1 MALFDYIFNLP
12 HISWLEVMSL
22 FMLAFM
28 RMAPIVMLAPF
39 LGAKTAPVMAR
50 TGLAIFMSILFLP
63 ILAQHA
69 EPPYGFT
76 MAFLVYCTKELM
88 VGFFL
93 GFLIAMPFYMV
104 QSSGIIIDYL
114 RGASIMQSQDPS
126 MQNQSSP
133 IGILYNFVMITV
145 FFNVQGPF
153 LFFEGIATSY
163 EIIPADSFINPAFF
177 TMNLPFWQVA
187 ADMINKIITIAIQL
201 ASPCLV
207 AILMAEMFLGIAN
220 RLAPQVQIAFLG
232 MSIKSLLGLML
243 LWAGWFFILKQF
255 TSQTF
260 SWLEMM
266 DKLIQSFYYLVP
278 KSSV

>member
-22 FMLAFM
+22 FILAFM
-28 RMAPIVMLAPF
+28 RLAPIAVLAPF
-39 LGAKTAPVMAR
+39 LGAKTAPIMAR

-63 ILAQHA
+63 IIAQHA
-69 EPPYGFT
+69 TTPHGFT
-76 MAFLVYCTKELM
+76 MAYLLYCVKELM
-88 VGFFL
+88 IGFFL
-93 GFLIAMPFYMV
+93 GFLISMPFYMV

-133 IGILYNFVMITV
+133 IGILYNFILITV
-145 FFNVQGPF
+145 FFNVHGPF
-153 LFFEGIATSY
+153 LFFQGIATSY

-177 TMNLPFWQVA
+177 NMEIPFWQTG
-187 ADMINKIITIAIQL
+187 ADMVNKIITIAIQL

-232 MSIKSLLGLML
+232 MSIKSLLGLLL

-255 TSQTF
+255 SAQTF
-260 SWLEMM
+260 SWMEMM
-266 DKLIQSFYYLVP
+266 DKLIQNFHYLVP
-278 KSSV
+278 SHS

>member
-1 MALFDYIFNLP
+1 
-12 HISWLEVMSL
+12 MSL

-63 ILAQHA
+63 IIAQHA
-69 EPPYGFT
+69 EPPYGFS
-76 MAFLVYCTKELM
+76 MGFLLYCTKELL

-93 GFLIAMPFYMV
+93 GFLISVPFFMV

-126 MQNQSSP
+126 MQSQSSP
-133 IGILYNFVMITV
+133 IGILYNFIMITV

-177 TMNLPFWQVA
+177 SMKIPFWQVA
-187 ADMINKIITIAIQL
+187 TDLVNKLVAIAIQL

-255 TSQTF
+255 SSQSF
-260 SWLEMM
+260 SWLDTM
-266 DKLIQSFYYLVP
+266 DKLIQNFHYLVP
-278 KSSV
+278 KTSV

>member
-1 MALFDYIFNLP
+1 MALFDYVFNLP

-22 FMLAFM
+22 FILAFM
-28 RMAPIVMLAPF
+28 RMAPIVVLAPF

-63 ILAQHA
+63 IIVQHA
-69 EPPYGFT
+69 SEPHGFT
-76 MAFLVYCTKELM
+76 MAYLLYCVKELM

-93 GFLIAMPFYMV
+93 GFLISIPFFIV

-126 MQNQSSP
+126 LQSQSSP
-133 IGILYNFVMITV
+133 IGILYNFIMITV

-153 LFFEGIATSY
+153 LFFQGIATSY

-177 TMNLPFWQVA
+177 NMEIPFWKTG
-187 ADMINKIITIAIQL
+187 ADMVNKIVTIAIQL

-255 TSQTF
+255 SSQTF
-260 SWLEMM
+260 SWMDMM
-266 DKLIQSFYYLVP
+266 DKLIQNFYYLVP
-278 KSSV
+278 SHS